1 MAENEAVASKR
12 TLEGGSYEV
21 IRRRLLE
28 HAAELLRRAEALNAR
43 RTALF
48 GGRELALVATERV
61 RTENN
66 CVPRDVVSVGGQLL
80 FGFQVFI
87 GLKTETRV
95 SDVFGLHRFTRTDSG
110 FDLSQVP
117 FDGTF
122 LADADFDKQF
132 RDAFKYSKD
141 ARLLQLV
148 RMDNR
153 LLAVVQIGQTLK
165 DIKVF
170 RFAIDARGQVV
181 FMDARGEEDYAP
193 PRAHPFEWVQTRRE
207 HHVSGRH
214 PHVNVLNQVFIET
227 IGGDLTVKIENNTE
241 TGQGIYREPVDDP
254 NQTLDDAEIAYAQ
267 VSGLIL
273 LRVKPFREERTR
285 YLIFNP
291 RTQSVLRVDALGA
304 ACVELP
310 EDHGV
315 IFPGGYYLTSG
326 EHKLFEG
333 DADQVELERVLPS
346 PNGEDVLYVFY
357 RPAEGEYQL
366 LSYNLIEKEVKNPI
380 KCHGYSLF
388 DDGTMLVFRAS
399 PSEEPSRIH
408 PVQIWQTPYSTS
420 EFAAS
425 APTDGSYLAKVG
437 NADLVSGLSEI
448 LSIRRLANTEKPT
461 RRTFE
466 DLGAATRRVLDT
478 HYWLGHAETGNLA
491 ETLTEVGTTTELI
504 VDEFEK
510 MLALEKRAREAVLET
525 EQKQAALLERTRPSD
540 QKTVDAF
547 LGALTELKRHRGA
560 LITLKELRLVD
571 VGRVEALESRVATHF
586 DELSRACVD
595 FFLAE
600 NAFQPLLDRLDVLV
614 AKVGEVGK
622 VAELVPLKT
631 ELDSVQEGL
640 SLLSE
645 TISGLPIDDAT
656 VRTKILDG
664 TSSAFAQQNRARAVL
679 DGRREVLARS
689 EGRAEFTVK
698 FKLLGQSV
706 TSSLSLATTPEACDD
721 QLGKLMLQLEELEGR
736 FGQVEEFA
744 TELAQ
749 KREDVLDA
757 VSARRQVLVEERQR
771 RAQALASAAERIF
784 AGIARRAQ
792 TLGTADE
799 LNAYFA
805 ADPMVQKLSELEA
818 QLRQLGDSVRADELS
833 AKQKSA
839 KQNALRALRD
849 KTDLLEDDG
858 SVIRLGK
865 HRFTVNTRPLE
876 LSIVPREGVLCTH
889 LTGTDFYEPITDAR
903 LESARDLWE
912 RELPSECS
920 TVYRGEFLAVSL
932 LLEAEAGAEGRN
944 LAELQ
949 RAAREGTLA
958 EVVRVAAAS
967 RLDEGYERGVHD
979 ADATA
984 ILEKLLTLVAS
995 AGALRYSPAARAAG
1009 WLFWQ
1014 SLAADRKSLI
1024 ERRAVSA
1031 CRLRERLGDASAEE
1045 QLARELAAEIES
1057 SSKAWGQG
1065 DVARRSRFAARY
1077 LVCEVGGAARKLTES
1092 AASAEL
1098 RAGFWRHLEETGAAR
1113 GLEEDLRVLSAHP
1126 AEGLG
1131 VALSYVDAY
1140 LRRAGAA
1147 AEYRLEIAARLVADS
1162 ENEFVVSDAVT
1173 RATVT
1178 GLLGQHVRLT
1188 SRELGVELWEILE
1201 RVSSFR
1207 EDETPRF
1214 RAFRTLRATVATEQR
1229 DRLRLGELQAKV
1241 LTSFVR
1247 NRLIDEVYLPLVGQ
1261 NLAKQLGAAGANKR
1275 TDQMGLLLLVSPP
1288 GYGKTT
1294 LMEYVASK
1302 LGLVFVKV
1310 NGPAIGA
1317 EVKSLDPREA
1327 PNATA
1332 RQEVE
1337 KINLA
1342 LEMGNNVML
1351 YLDDIQHTHP
1361 ELLQKFISLCDA
1373 QRRIEG
1379 VWNGKSRTYDL
1390 RGKKFCIVMAGNP
1403 YTESGARFQIPDM
1416 LANRA
1421 DTYNLGDILDGKKDA
1436 FALSYLENGL
1446 TSNPLLAP
1454 LAGRDAGDVHKLIA
1468 MARGEE
1474 VAQSELSHA
1483 YSSGEVTEL
1492 VELFR
1497 RLFKVRDVLLRV
1509 NLEYIAS
1516 ASQDDRFRSE
1526 PPFKL
1531 QGSYRNMNKLAE
1543 KVVPA
1548 MNDAEIERLIDD
1560 HYASESQTLTKGAEQ
1575 NLLKLAEMRGRL
1587 SAEQAARWAD
1597 IKDGFVRAVRMGG
1610 SSEDPVSRITGTL
1623 SGLDVQLKGI
1633 RDALGKA
1640 LQTESKQGLGSGLI
1654 ELTDGL
1660 ASRLAEVGRPRLDVR
1675 LEGGEPD
1682 GVVYRLLAQ
1691 QTELITEAFSVLR
1704 AGGGKGSADGEARI
1718 TRLSE
1723 ELARLAKQVARNVRH
1738 VVAQLSSNSATNFFK
1753 PLDAGDDA
1761 FYDEGGIFIATYE
1774 VPPPLGADVRVDLS
1788 FPTGQSCEF
1797 FGRVAW
1803 VRDYSS
1809 DDAPA
1814 GYGVRFDELAPE
1826 ARSLIAAYAEARDPL
1841 LCD

>member
-1 MAENEAVASKR
+1 MSQADTVASER

-28 HAAELLRRAEALNAR
+28 QAAELLRRADALNAR

-48 GGRELALVATERV
+48 GGRELALIATERV

-66 CVPRDVVSVGGQLL
+66 CVPRDVVSVGGKLL
-80 FGFQVFI
+80 FGYQVFI

-95 SDVFGLHRFTRTDSG
+95 ADVFGLHQFKRTEAG
-110 FDLSQVP
+110 FDLSEVSLE
-117 FDGTF
+117 GSF
-122 LADADFDKQF
+122 LSDAEFDKQF
-132 RDAFKYSKD
+132 KDAFRYSKD

-148 RMDNR
+148 RTDAR
-153 LLAVVQIGQTLK
+153 LLAVAQIGQSIT
-165 DIKVF
+165 DVKVF
-170 RFAIDARGQVV
+170 RFAIDARGTVS

-193 PRAHPFEWVQTRRE
+193 PRAHSFEWVVTRRE
-207 HHVSGRH
+207 HHVGGRH

-227 IGGDLTVKIENNTE
+227 TGGDLTVKIENNTE
-241 TGQGIYREPVDDP
+241 SGQGIFREPVEDP
-254 NQTLDDAEIAYAQ
+254 NQALDDAEIAYAQ

-273 LRVKPFREERTR
+273 LRVKPFREQRTR
-285 YLIFNP
+285 YLIYNP
-291 RTQSVLRVDALGA
+291 RTQSVLRADALGS

-310 EDHGV
+310 ENHGV

-326 EHKLFEG
+326 EHKLFDG
-333 DADQVELERVLPS
+333 DTDRLEIERTLPS

-357 RPAEGEYQL
+357 RPEEGEYQL
-366 LSYNLIEKEVKNPI
+366 LSYNLIEKSVKNPI
-380 KCHGYSLF
+380 SCMGYSLF
-388 DDGTMLVFRAS
+388 EDGTMLVFRAS

-408 PVQIWQTPYSTS
+408 PVQIWQTPYATS

-448 LSIRRLANTEKPT
+448 LSIRKLATAEKPS

-478 HYWLGHAETGNLA
+478 HYWLGHAEAENIA
-491 ETLTEVGTTTELI
+491 ETLAEVRKTTELI

-510 MLALEKRAREAVLET
+510 MLALERRAREAVLET
-525 EQKQAALLERTRPSD
+525 EKTQASLLEKTRPGD
-540 QKTVDAF
+540 QKSVDAF
-547 LGALTELKRHRGA
+547 LGSLTELKRHRGA

-571 VGRVEALESRVATHF
+571 VARVESLEKQVAARF
-586 DELSRACVD
+586 DELSRACVE

-600 NAFQPLLDRLDVLV
+600 NAFQPLLDRLDGLV
-614 AKVGEVGK
+614 ARVSEVGK
-622 VAELVPLKT
+622 TAELVPLKA

-640 SLLSE
+640 TLLSE
-645 TISGLPIDDAT
+645 TISALPIDDAT

-679 DGRREVLARS
+679 EGRNAELARS

-706 TSSLSLATTPEACDD
+706 TSALSLATTPEACDD

-736 FGQVEEFA
+736 FGQVEEFSL
-744 TELAQ
+744 ELTQ

-757 VSARRQVLVEERQR
+757 VQAKRQILVEERQR
-771 RAQALASAAERIF
+771 RAQSLSTAAERIF

-792 TLGTADE
+792 GLTNPDE

-805 ADPMVQKLSELEA
+805 SDPMVQKLADLEA
-818 QLRQLGDSVRADELS
+818 ELRKLGDSVRADELA

-849 KTDLLEDDG
+849 KSDLLEDDG
-858 SVIRLGK
+858 NVIRLGK

-876 LSIVPREGVLCTH
+876 LSIVPRGGVLCSH
-889 LTGTDFYEPITDAR
+889 LTGTDFYEPVSDPRLDA
-903 LESARDLWE
+903 AKDLWE
-912 RELPSECS
+912 RELPSES
-920 TVYRGEFLAVSL
+920 SEIYRGEYLAVSL
-932 LLEAEAGAEGRN
+932 LLEAEAGAEGRT
-944 LAELQ
+944 LAELS
-949 RAAREGTLA
+949 RAAREGTLS
-958 EVVRVAAAS
+958 EVVRAQAAA

-984 ILEKLLTLVAS
+984 ILEKLLGLVAN
-995 AGALRYSPAARAAG
+995 AGALRFSPRARAAG
-1009 WLFWQ
+1009 WLYWQ
-1014 SLAADRKSLI
+1014 GLEPDRKNLV
-1024 ERRAVSA
+1024 ERRAESA
-1031 CRLRERLGDASAEE
+1031 CRLRERLGDGSAE
-1045 QLARELAAEIES
+1045 QDLAQELTKEISERLGALGLAAE
-1057 SSKAWGQG
+1057 AGR
-1065 DVARRSRFAARY
+1065 ARFAARY
-1077 LVCEVGGAARKLTES
+1077 LVHEVGSASRRLTES
-1092 AASAEL
+1092 EAASTL
-1098 RAGFWRHLEETGAAR
+1098 RAAFWRHLEETSAAR
-1113 GLEEDLRVLSAHP
+1113 GFEEDLRVLSAHP
-1126 AEGLG
+1126 AERLR
-1131 VALSYVDAY
+1131 VALSYVDAF
-1140 LRRAGAA
+1140 LRHAKAGADV
-1147 AEYRLEIAARLVADS
+1147 RLELAARLVTDEGA
-1162 ENEFVVSDAVT
+1162 EFSVSDAVT
-1173 RATVT
+1173 HVKVS
-1178 GLLGQHVRLT
+1178 GLLGQHVRMS
-1188 SRELGVELWEILE
+1188 SRELEVELSEVLE
-1201 RVSSFR
+1201 RVALFR
-1207 EDETPRF
+1207 EDEVPRF
-1214 RAFRTLRATVATEQR
+1214 RAFRNQRAEIATEQR
-1229 DRLRLGELQAKV
+1229 DRLRLGEFQAKV

-1310 NGPAIGA
+1310 NGPSIGA
-1317 EVKSLDPREA
+1317 EVRSLDPREA

-1337 KINLA
+1337 KISLA

-1436 FALSYLENGL
+1436 FSLSYLENAL
-1446 TSNPLLAP
+1446 TSNGVLAP
-1454 LAGRDAGDVHKLIA
+1454 LAGRDAQDVYKLIS

-1474 VAQSELSHA
+1474 VPLAELSHS
-1483 YSSGEVTEL
+1483 YSSGEVTEI
-1492 VELFR
+1492 VEVFR
-1497 RLFKVRDVLLRV
+1497 RLLKVQDVLLRV
-1509 NLEYIAS
+1509 NQEYIAS
-1516 ASQDDRFRSE
+1516 ASQEDRYRTE

-1543 KVVPA
+1543 KVVSA
-1548 MNDAEIERLIDD
+1548 MNDAEVERLVDD
-1560 HYASESQTLTKGAEQ
+1560 HYTSESQTLTKGAEQ
-1575 NLLKLAEMRGRL
+1575 NLLKLAELRGRM
-1587 SAEQAARWAD
+1587 SPEQTARWMD

-1610 SSEDPVSRITGTL
+1610 STDDPVARITGTL

-1633 RDALGKA
+1633 RDALGLA
-1640 LQTESKQGLGSGLI
+1640 LKESAPQRSGSGLV
-1654 ELTDGL
+1654 ELSEGL
-1660 ASRLAEVGRPRLDVR
+1660 ASRLTELARPRVEVR
-1675 LEGGEPD
+1675 LEGSDRDAE
-1682 GVVYRLLAQ
+1682 VYRLLSQ
-1691 QTELITEAFSVLR
+1691 QTELVTEAFAALR
-1704 AGGGKGSADGEARI
+1704 AGGAAQADIAGLSAQ
-1718 TRLSE
+1718 LV
-1723 ELARLAKQVARNVRH
+1723 RLAQRVAHSSARQVDAE
-1738 VVAQLSSNSATNFFK
+1738 LSLDGATNFFR
-1753 PLDAGDDA
+1753 PVSASEDAL
-1761 FYDEGGIFIATYE
+1761 YDEGGLFIATYE
-1774 VPPPLGADVRVDLS
+1774 KPPPLGAEVRVNLR
-1788 FPTGQSCEF
+1788 FPKGQACEF
-1797 FGRVAW
+1797 SGKVAW
-1803 VRDYSS
+1803 VRDHMG
-1809 DDAPA
+1809 DEAPA
-1814 GYGVRFDELAPE
+1814 GYGVRFDELPTE
-1826 ARSLIAAYAEARDPL
+1826 ARSLIVAYTTAREPL